1 MVNYYEEFELD
12 PGMSCQAI
20 REALFEAKKKW
31 GKRQNAADLDKR
43 QEAERKVTLID
54 EAVAA
59 LSDEAKKRA
68 YDEELSRYT
77 QEQRQTQQQYMDNYG
92 QQQTQPQDYYSQSQ
106 PDTNSSAYGNAYS
119 DTSVSFKENAK
130 LTGIVSYL
138 YWIGWLIAF
147 FGGDREGAKVHL
159 NSSAVL
165 YLLFIICNLAE
176 KLGSTIAIVFNWV
189 EFGLVIL
196 WVIGFVYALKGENK
210 ELPLIGGIH
219 IIK

>member
-1 MVNYYEEFELD
+1 MVNYYEEFELN

-20 REALFEAKKKW
+20 CEALFEAKKKW

-54 EAVAA
+54 EAMAA
-59 LSDEAKKRA
+59 FSDETKKRA

-77 QEQRQTQQQYMDNYG
+77 QEQRQTQQQ
-92 QQQTQPQDYYSQSQ
+92 TETRDYYSQSQ

-119 DTSVSFKENAK
+119 ATSVSFKENAK

-165 YLLFIICNLAE
+165 YLLFIICNLADN
-176 KLGSTIAIVFNWV
+176 LGSVMANIFHCV
-189 EFGLVIL
+189 EFGLAIL
-196 WVIGFVYALKGENK
+196 WIIGFVYALKGENK